1 MSDSVRIT
9 IYTAISALV
18 IITGIWKIVEN
29 YNATKT
35 KPSSFTENPV
45 TICCI
50 SESGDTVARYR
61 SLKPPKIWSEGD
73 VMCAY
78 DFIDLDTGMNVEI
91 RTRTGTIVVCQ

>member
-1 MSDSVRIT
+1 MSDSVRII
-9 IYTAISALV
+9 IYTVISILV

-35 KPSSFTENPV
+35 KPGSFIENPV
-45 TICCI
+45 TIYCI
-50 SESGDTVARYR
+50 SESGDTVARYK
-61 SLKPPKIWSEGD
+61 SLEPPKIWSEGD
-73 VMCAY
+73 IMCVY